1 MRKGLCLLDN
11 LDCCRNVCHCVSVC
25 GWEGGGGSVGMHVC
39 VCVCVCVGVIGG
51 VWVGVSVWVR
61 KGLSGWDNLD
71 FCSKVCVWV

>member
-39 VCVCVCVGVIGG
+39 VCVCVCGCDWGCVGGCECLG
-51 VWVGVSVWVR
+51 EEGTVWAGQP
-61 KGLSGWDNLD
+61 GFLQ
-71 FCSKVCVWV
+71 